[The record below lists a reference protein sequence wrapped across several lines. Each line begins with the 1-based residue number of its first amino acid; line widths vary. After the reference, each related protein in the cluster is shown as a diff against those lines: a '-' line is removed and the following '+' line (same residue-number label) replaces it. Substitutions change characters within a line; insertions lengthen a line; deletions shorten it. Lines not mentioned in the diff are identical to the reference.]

1 MEKIKTILKKLS
13 YNSPVILSFTF
24 LSGFV
29 LLLNI
34 FTKGQANVLLFSV
47 YRSSLTNPLFY
58 VRLFGHV
65 LGHAD
70 WNHFYSNFLIILL
83 IGPMLEEKYGSKN
96 MLIMIVFTALVT
108 GILNLA
114 FFETG
119 LLGASGIAFMLI
131 LLSSFTNFQKGTIP
145 LTFLLIAGAYIGREI
160 YDMVLIKD
168 NISQI
173 THIVGGIC
181 GAAFG
186 WWLNKKK

>member
-1 MEKIKTILKKLS
+1 MEKIKTIFKRLS

-29 LLLNI
+29 LLLDM
-34 FTKGQANVLLFSV
+34 FTKGKTNVLLFSV

-96 MLIMIVFTALVT
+96 MLIMILFTALVT